1 MPKRKWDLTSKHSL
15 DAAAEWMRKNAGG
28 LLVLVVR
35 GEDMAFA
42 VDPTIAP
49 KAAVEMVEVVMPDL
63 LAQLVAERTAAKE
76 AARLKVARK
85 QVLAH
90 VFGDVDA

>member
-49 KAAVEMVEVVMPDL
+49 KAAVEMVEVVMPGS
-63 LAQLVAERTAAKE
+63 LAQLIAERETKRKKAK
-76 AARLKVARK
+76 V
-85 QVLAH
+85 
-90 VFGDVDA
+90 